1 MKQVVKIW
9 VLVVAMVMG
18 GALPPQAIGD
28 DGITMQWCAQAK
40 NKHKKNKKSKKKD
53 KVKKD
58 KKQAASHKK
67 SKEAQK
73 KQHQA
78 GVQRATGG
86 HHPQGRCQPGNQ
98 LSGHPREFQPLAAHS
113 QLRGL

>member
-18 GALPPQAIGD
+18 GALPPQVIGD

-40 NKHKKNKKSKKKD
+40 NKHEKNKKSKKKD

-58 KKQAASHKK
+58 KKQARHWFGISADQGEKK
-67 SKEAQK
+67 AR
-73 KQHQA
+73 
-78 GVQRATGG
+78 QRLND
-86 HHPQGRCQPGNQ
+86 PDLQ
-98 LSGHPREFQPLAAHS
+98 
-113 QLRGL
+113 